1 VLELDHFEVEA
12 RGALVGGDGGR
23 EVFDAVFDGV
33 AAEAEVHAAVLAD
46 GVEEAGRLGAGD
58 AAVVEDQLVE
68 AQGLALVAPPVSV
81 L

>member
-1 VLELDHFEVEA
+1 
-12 RGALVGGDGGR
+12 
-23 EVFDAVFDGV
+23 
-33 AAEAEVHAAVLAD
+33 VHAAVLAD